1 MFYLF
6 AATII
11 IGLFMAYVRFRGEP
25 YPATGMVVL
34 HFIFA
39 AVALAS
45 IIIVAANGTNRTSHV
60 TGPMITF
67 SLAAII
73 GLVMLFGYHQR
84 KKPLPKVLV
93 VIHGLLAIV
102 AFVWLLA

>member
-11 IGLFMAYVRFRGEP
+11 IGLSMAYIRFRGEP
-25 YPATGMVVL
+25 YPATGMVVI

-45 IIIVAANGTNRTSHV
+45 IIIVAANDTNRTSHV
-60 TGPMITF
+60 TGPMILF
-67 SLAAII
+67 CIVAVL
-73 GLVMLFGYHQR
+73 GLVQLFGYHQR
-84 KKPLPKVLV
+84 KKPLPKALV
-93 VIHGLLAIV
+93 IVHGALAIA
-102 AFVWLLA
+102 AFIWLLA